1 MYPRVR
7 LNVEFKR
14 RADSRIG
21 SMLRVFREHSES
33 SEPVTSPGSEEGA
46 DSNLLATNRT
56 DVCDGHVLAG
66 LMRGYHV
73 LAMKDVLFNGEMAGC
88 ADPLSVMFSLEF

>member
-1 MYPRVR
+1 
-7 LNVEFKR
+7 
-14 RADSRIG
+14 
-21 SMLRVFREHSES
+21 
-33 SEPVTSPGSEEGA
+33 
-46 DSNLLATNRT
+46 
-56 DVCDGHVLAG
+56 VLAG